1 MKTYKK
7 PCSSNESL
15 ANNPLPTAI
24 LAAAASAAATTAVT
38 QLLGDDH
45 HIQKAPA
52 LAPIQ

>member
-7 PCSSNESL
+7 PCSSNESV
-15 ANNPLPTAI
+15 ANNPLPTA
-24 LAAAASAAATTAVT
+24 LLTAAASAAASAAVT
-38 QLLGDDH
+38 KLLGDDH

>member
-7 PCSSNESL
+7 PCSSNESV
-15 ANNPLPTAI
+15 ANNPVPTAL
-24 LAAAASAAATTAVT
+24 LAAAAGAAASAAVT
-38 QLLGDDH
+38 QLFGDDH